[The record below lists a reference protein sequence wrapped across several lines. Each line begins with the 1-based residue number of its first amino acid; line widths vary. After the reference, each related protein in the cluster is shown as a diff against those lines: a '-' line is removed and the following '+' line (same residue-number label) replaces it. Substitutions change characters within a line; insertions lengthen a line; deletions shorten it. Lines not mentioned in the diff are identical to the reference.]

1 MDHHGVSVEHL
12 AEEEEFL
19 DAVATATRIVAATG
33 NEAKRKI
40 LRNALI
46 NVGSGEGPEPDKQAI
61 YLRYIDELTPSH
73 MRLLGFMN
81 DPVAFCDRHEIPWP
95 NISMGSLGSVIEAA
109 LPELAVDR
117 DFLETL
123 GADLSRFGLVSNPG
137 FYSMMTGEG
146 IKAGRGTA
154 KGSEFLAFISS
165 PLDLKQEHQADDSA
179 QQPEPGAPDE

>member
-1 MDHHGVSVEHL
+1 
-12 AEEEEFL
+12 
-19 DAVATATRIVAATG
+19 
-33 NEAKRKI
+33 
-40 LRNALI
+40 
-46 NVGSGEGPEPDKQAI
+46 
-61 YLRYIDELTPSH
+61 
-73 MRLLGFMN
+73 
-81 DPVAFCDRHEIPWP
+81 
-95 NISMGSLGSVIEAA
+95 MGSLGSVIEAA

-179 QQPEPGAPDE
+179 QQPEPGAPYE